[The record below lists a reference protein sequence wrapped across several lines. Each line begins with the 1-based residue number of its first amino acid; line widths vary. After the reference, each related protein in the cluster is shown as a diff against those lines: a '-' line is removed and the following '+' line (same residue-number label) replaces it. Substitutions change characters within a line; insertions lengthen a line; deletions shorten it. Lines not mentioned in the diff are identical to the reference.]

1 MTRREFIGA
10 GLVATAATAL
20 QGEVTATVPGG
31 AGMVSGVIGLSI
43 GESLAMSSSSS
54 PQDTKVAHGAM
65 TIRA

>member
-31 AGMVSGVIGLSI
+31 AGMVPGVATAG
-43 GESLAMSSSSS
+43 M
-54 PQDTKVAHGAM
+54 
-65 TIRA
+65 